1 MQPGHGGNE
10 GGGRCLPPTRPHLCG
25 IDTSIRKVL
34 EMRRLFHVLRE
45 LAADFA
51 AARQASIAV
60 SQHRMPSKAALA
72 QLGIAE
78 DRMRA
83 VRF

>member
-1 MQPGHGGNE
+1 
-10 GGGRCLPPTRPHLCG
+10 
-25 IDTSIRKVL
+25 
-34 EMRRLFHVLRE
+34 MRRLFHVLRE

-60 SQHRMPSKAALA
+60 SQHRMPSKAALS